1 MSSVNNQRIA
11 KNTLLLYLR
20 MLFIMAVQLYTSR
33 VVLNTLGVVDYGL
46 YNVVGGV
53 ITMFVFLNRAM
64 VTSTQRYI
72 TFELGKGN
80 LERLK
85 VVFTTCVQIHAI
97 ISLIIVILGE
107 TVGLWFLYEKMVI
120 PPERFTAAL
129 WVYQLSI
136 LTMCIQIMSVPYN
149 SDIIAHER
157 MGVFAAISVVEVILR
172 LAVVY
177 LLVIGNYDKL
187 IFYAFLIAVV
197 QIFIRLLYTN
207 YCHRHFCESKLVKA
221 FDRSLAKELGKFMG
235 WNIWGNL
242 AAMLF
247 GTGLNLLLNVFF
259 GPMVNAAR
267 AIAVQVE
274 TAIAH
279 FSSNFLMAVNPQITK
294 LYAQEDLKEMHELIF
309 RASKFTFFLLFALS
323 LPVIMETGP
332 ILTIWLKIVPDH
344 TIVFLR
350 LLLGIAVIDSVAR
363 PLMTAA
369 AATGDVKR
377 YQILISCILLSIVPI
392 AYVVLR
398 LGGSPES
405 VYVVHLVIAIIAF
418 LARLWVIKPMI
429 RLSIRQYFSS
439 VILRCALVLAVSI
452 PLCLLVKHLLPVGI
466 LPTVTICAVCVL
478 VASATS
484 YLLGFDQGERQFVFK
499 KAVEVIHKIHP

>member
-1 MSSVNNQRIA
+1 MPSVNNQRIA

-207 YCHRHFCESKLVKA
+207 YCHHHFCESKLVKA

-294 LYAQEDLKEMHELIF
+294 LYAQDDLKKMHELIF

-344 TIVFLR
+344 TILFLR

-377 YQILISCILLSIVPI
+377 YQLILSCILLSIVPI
-392 AYVVLR
+392 AYAVLR
-398 LGGSPES
+398 FGGSPES
-405 VYVVHLVIAIIAF
+405 VYVVHLVITVITF
-418 LARLWVIKPMI
+418 FARLWVIKPMI
-429 RLSIRQYFSS
+429 RLSIRQYFCS
-439 VILRCALVLAVSI
+439 VILRCFLVLIVSVPI
-452 PLCLLVKHLLPVGI
+452 CLLLRQAM
-466 LPTVTICAVCVL
+466 PTNFLSIIIVCVL
-478 VASATS
+478 SLLVVVISSYTIGFTS
-484 YLLGFDQGERQFVFK
+484 GERKFVHVK
-499 KAVEVIHKIHP
+499 CTEILQKIHS